1 MVSQRSKTLPFLL
14 GAIIA
19 VGPMATDMYLPAFPA
34 IAHALHNASAP
45 QYSLASYFVGL
56 AIGQMTQGALS
67 DRLGRRLPLL
77 AGLTLYTFASLGCA
91 LAWNTDA
98 LVIFRFLMALGAS
111 AGIVIPRA
119 MVRDLADGPAAAKM
133 FSQLMLVMG
142 VAPILAPM
150 IGSLFCTWSNW
161 RMIFVAS
168 AGFGVMDLSIAFCL
182 LPDTLPAARRS
193 MVGFGAVLVRYT
205 AIARERG
212 FISHAALSMFTSAA
226 LFAYLSASPLV
237 FIGRYGWSP
246 LQFSVLFGANSMAYI
261 AYSQLNPALV
271 NRFGV
276 PSILSTAVCVLLV
289 SCTGLAAVGWLGEG
303 PAGLVVM
310 LLACEAGFG
319 LITPNAMVGAMT
331 RHQAHAGSAAALL
344 GTMQYSGGAV
354 TGLAMGI
361 LGDGTAR
368 PMACA
373 MLLCALAAT
382 LAAIGRPVLKFAD

>member
-1 MVSQRSKTLPFLL
+1 MVSQRSKFLPFLL

-34 IAHALHNASAP
+34 IARALHDTAAP

-67 DRLGRRLPLL
+67 DRLGRRIPLL
-77 AGLTLYTFASLGCA
+77 GGLALYTAASLGCA
-91 LAWNTDA
+91 VAWNTET
-98 LVIFRFLMALGAS
+98 LVLFRFLMALGAS
-111 AGIVIPRA
+111 AGVVIPRA

-168 AGFGVMDLSIAFCL
+168 AGFGVVDFCIAFFL
-182 LPDTLPAARRS
+182 LPDTLAPARRS
-193 MVGFGAVLVRYT
+193 VVGLIAVLVRYT
-205 AIARERG
+205 VIARERG

-226 LFAYLSASPLV
+226 LFAYLSASPQV

-246 LQFSVLFGANSMAYI
+246 LQFALLFGGNSMAYI

-276 PSILSTAVCVLLV
+276 PGILSAAVGVLLV
-289 SCTGLAAVGWLGEG
+289 SCAGLAAVAWVGDG

-319 LITPNAMVGAMT
+319 LITPNAMVGAMS
-331 RHQAHAGSAAALL
+331 RHQAHAGSAAALI

-354 TGLAMGI
+354 TGLAMGT
-361 LGDGTAR
+361 LVDGTAR

-373 MLLCALAAT
+373 MFLCALAAL
-382 LAAIGRPVLKFAD
+382 LAALARPVLRFTD